1 VQPGGGGFLPGST
14 THPAVSWQAPTVQ
27 RTVSASLDL
36 TLDAPATLVLAVAVS
51 RLGRGGFDEQLVI
64 EHDGQALEPQELL
77 DATGTRLHRVHADA
91 GAVTVRYDAEV
102 PGQAA
107 PAPFEPLDLITY
119 LRPSRYCES
128 DSLLPTATAEFA
140 GLTGKDLLDGVSS
153 WVGSR
158 LSYVLGSSG
167 PTDGALVTLESR
179 QGVCRDYAHLVV
191 GLLRALDVPARLAAV
206 YAPGLAP
213 MDFHAVAEAWV
224 GDGWQV
230 VDATTLA
237 PRQSLLRIATGRD
250 AADTAFLTS
259 HGGLV
264 TLDAM
269 EVTATADALPEDDLR
284 ELVQLR

>member
-1 VQPGGGGFLPGST
+1 M
-14 THPAVSWQAPTVQ
+14 Q
-27 RTVSASLDL
+27 RTVRASLDL

-51 RLGRGGFDEQLVI
+51 RVGGTRLDERLVI
-64 EHDGQALEPQELL
+64 EHEGQALEPHELT
-77 DATGTRLHRVHADA
+77 DAVGTRLHQVLADA
-91 GAVTVRYDAEV
+91 GRVTVRYEAVVE
-102 PGQAA
+102 GQAA
-107 PAPFEPLDLITY
+107 PAPFDPLDLITY

-128 DSLLPTATAEFA
+128 DALLPTAAREFA

-153 WVGSR
+153 WVGER
-158 LSYVLGSSG
+158 LDYVAGASA
-167 PTDGALVTLESR
+167 PTDGALVTLDAR
-179 QGVCRDYAHLVV
+179 KGVCRDFAHLVV
-191 GLLRALDVPARLAAV
+191 GLLRALDVPARLVAV

-213 MDFHAVAEAWV
+213 MDFHAVVEAWV

-237 PRQSLLRIATGRD
+237 PRQTLVRIATGRD

-259 HGGLV
+259 HGGTV

-269 EVTATADALPEDDLR
+269 EVQAVVDELPADDVR